1 MMEYVA
7 LVNSVYEYR
16 TPFAVELAKRYPGAS
31 FAVYD
36 VHGLVSLI
44 HRIFAIQTL
53 Y

>member
-7 LVNSVYEYR
+7 LVNSIYEYR

-36 VHGLVSLI
+36 VHGLVS
-44 HRIFAIQTL
+44 RTTRMTES
-53 Y
+53 